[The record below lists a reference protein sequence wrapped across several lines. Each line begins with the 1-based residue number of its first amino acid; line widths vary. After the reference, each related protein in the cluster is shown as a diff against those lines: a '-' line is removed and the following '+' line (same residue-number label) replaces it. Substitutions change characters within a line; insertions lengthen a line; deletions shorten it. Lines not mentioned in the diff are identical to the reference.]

1 MGALE
6 VSGDIGMEEADTVRT
21 PSPTDKTS
29 LLLDTVVLF
38 SLLVPLA
45 KDKVQEQD
53 LWAGDKACHFGSS

>member
-38 SLLVPLA
+38 SLLCPLSQGQGTRA
-45 KDKVQEQD
+45 GFMGWGQGMS
-53 LWAGDKACHFGSS
+53 LW